1 MTRFE
6 TYVDKEGCVR
16 PIMASTSN
24 MLLKNEAF
32 DSMIKGMKVATQ
44 AIRLSYGPKGLNA
57 VIEEDLPP
65 FHRVANDCETIIQAI
80 HVEDK
85 YEKIGLDLLK
95 ELSSKANKDSADGRK
110 TTLIIA
116 ETILDE
122 CYKQGLSGLQLK
134 KELDELIPIIE
145 EEIKKQTKQITVE
158 EVGAVATIAGESESI
173 GKLLAEIYKRIG
185 ANGVI
190 IPEGSGTFETS
201 YNIIEGVRF
210 VDTGFLSPFMVRDE
224 TAAKEGRKETKAIY
238 ENPTILVTKRKINHL
253 NDINPLLEALTK
265 QGKKDLVIFTD
276 DMDSGVASILVKAH
290 KDKVLNILI
299 IKAPTFWKQYVFEDF
314 AKVTGSTIVED
325 NSGITFKNLKLEH
338 LGTCGKI
345 TVDKEETVIIP
356 SVDFSEH
363 VDNLKQIG
371 DNDSKLRLSWL
382 QTKTCILKLGANN
395 ESELSWIRLK
405 CNDAINSSVLAL
417 KEGVVQGGGGCL
429 EMVAESMPN
438 TIVGK
443 ILKTALTAPVVQLA
457 ENSGVCLEE
466 YGVGDEVVDASIV
479 VKNACRNAIA
489 LASTVLTTGIVIVK
503 PPKKEETLKDKQMTW
518 N

>member
-1 MTRFE
+1 MNNITLQSKAFE
-6 TYVDKEGCVR
+6 K
-16 PIMASTSN
+16 
-24 MLLKNEAF
+24 LLK
-32 DSMIKGMKVATQ
+32 GMEPAMQ

-65 FHRVANDCETIIQAI
+65 FHRVANDCETIIQSI

-116 ETILDE
+116 DTILQE

-158 EVGAVATIAGESESI
+158 EVGAVAEIAGESKEI
-173 GKLLAEIYKRIG
+173 GRLLSEIYKRIG
-185 ANGVI
+185 VSGII
-190 IPEGSGTFETS
+190 IPQGSGTFETS
-201 YNIIEGVRF
+201 YDIIDGVRF
-210 VDTGFLSPFMVRDE
+210 VDTGFLSPFMVHDE
-224 TAAKEGRKETKAIY
+224 EAAKAGRKETKAIY

-363 VDNLKQIG
+363 VDNLKQLG

-395 ESELSWIRLK
+395 ESELSYLRLK
-405 CNDAINSSVLAL
+405 CADAINSSVLAL
-417 KEGVVQGGGGCL
+417 KEGVVDGGGLCL
-429 EMVAESMPN
+429 RIVATRMPDN
-438 TIVGK
+438 QVGQIVA
-443 ILKTALTAPVVQLA
+443 TALANPYLQLIKNDGVVERYTDPSVIDSA
-457 ENSGVCLEE
+457 
-466 YGVGDEVVDASIV
+466 IV
-479 VKNACRNAIA
+479 VRNAVRNAIA

-503 PPKKEETLKDKQMTW
+503 PPRKETETLKDKQVTW
-518 N
+518 